1 MQNCRGSL
9 SEGIFI
15 RVISKSLECSKKNPT
30 TGDLNR
36 FSSATLL
43 KSLSLMGNFLDI
55 FQKFDKKKKQFSVR
69 WHKNKWRHMPTGRGT
84 VVSGEIQYDDMAF
97 KKHIFSERSIFLLR
111 SISIRPFS
119 FKIAKNVVS

>member
-9 SEGIFI
+9 SEGIFK

-30 TGDLNR
+30 TGDLKR
-36 FSSATLL
+36 FSSVTLP

-55 FQKFDKKKKQFSVR
+55 FQKFNKKKQFSVR
-69 WHKNKWRHMPTGRGT
+69 WHKDKWRHMPTDRGT
-84 VVSGEIQYDDMAF
+84 VVSGEVQYDDMAF
-97 KKHIFSERSIFLLR
+97 KKHIFSEKSIFLLR